1 MTQFIVRRLMLLPV
15 VALGT
20 TLLIFALTQLLSP
33 AMRASL
39 FVQDPNQMRDLEAI
53 IQKYGLDQ
61 PFHVQYW
68 EWLKNL
74 ARGDL
79 GYSFVARQTVAEA
92 IRSYFPM
99 TLELSLLSF
108 AVILVVGVWLG
119 TLSAVH
125 KDRFVDHLSRF
136 VSIVGT
142 GLPTFVWGLLLL
154 LVFYGLRP
162 WFPPGRLSLQAYLF
176 VTSDGFHAYTGLMTV
191 DALLNGQLWIFWDA
205 LRHLVLPVL
214 TLSYFIAAVL
224 VRVTRSSML
233 ETLRQDYVRT
243 ARAKGVAEPVVIRR
257 HARRNALIPVI
268 TLGSLIMVGLLTGS
282 VITETIYD
290 LPGIGRWGAQAA
302 NQLDIPGA
310 AGFALFAALLTVL
323 GNLAADVLY
332 AFVDPRIRY

>member
-1 MTQFIVRRLMLLPV
+1 MTAFIVRRLVLLPV
-15 VALGT
+15 VVIGT
-20 TLLIFALTQLLSP
+20 TLLIFALTQFLSP

-39 FVQDPNQMRDLEAI
+39 FVQDPNQMRDIDAI
-53 IQKYGLDQ
+53 IRKYGLDR
-61 PFHVQYW
+61 PFYVQYW
-68 EWLKNL
+68 EWLKNV

-92 IRSYFPM
+92 IRSFFPT
-99 TLELSLLSF
+99 TLELSLFSF
-108 AVILVVGVWLG
+108 GLLLMVGIWLG

-125 KDRFVDHLSRF
+125 KDRWIDHLSRT

-142 GLPTFVWGLLLL
+142 GLPTFVWGLVLLL
-154 LVFYGLRP
+154 LFYGMRP
-162 WFPPGRLSLQAYLF
+162 WFPPGRLSLDAYLY
-176 VTSDGFHAYTGLMTV
+176 VTSDKFRSYTGLLTL

-214 TLSYFIAAVL
+214 TLSYFTAAVL
-224 VRVTRSSML
+224 VRVMRSAML

-243 ARAKGVAEPVVIRR
+243 ARAKGLPEPVVIRR

-268 TLGSLIMVGLLTGS
+268 TLASLIFTGLLTGA

-302 NQLDIPGA
+302 QQLDIPGV
-310 AGFALFAALLTVL
+310 AGFALFSAVLVVL
-323 GNLAADVLY
+323 GNLAADILY